1 MRADDDD
8 QRQMM
13 GADDA
18 KILPGGESLETVAD
32 RTDVEAIRRAIE
44 GPGFFVS
51 PDLVPQENITAMR
64 NFWLAEFARSHR
76 PAPIVWGPYLGEPNN
91 VLYDETP
98 TLSLYRSF
106 DYLWNSPFDALTR
119 RVALDLNRARNRI
132 VEQDDRCGELMTE
145 DRYGIYVTTSLYPCG
160 RGWMQLHPDTARD
173 RRHWH
178 FILPLT
184 FRGEHFTEGGL
195 MLRDRGG
202 KTVDIDALVTPGSV
216 VFYDGT
222 LEHGVDRIGGA
233 PGKDSGRLQMFAIP
247 TFFELPIEND
257 RLAGALPLRRVVRAR
272 LSRLKARLTRGL
284 KAP

>member
-1 MRADDDD
+1 
-8 QRQMM
+8 M
-13 GADDA
+13 GADGTR
-18 KILPGGESLETVAD
+18 IQPGGACAGSIAD
-32 RTDVEAIRRAIE
+32 RFDVGSVRSAIE
-44 GPGFFVS
+44 GQGFMIV
-51 PDLVPQENITAMR
+51 PDLIPSRDIVAMR

-76 PAPIVWGPYLGEPNN
+76 PAPMIWGPYLGEPNK
-91 VLYDETP
+91 VLYDESP
-98 TLSLYRSF
+98 SLSLYRSF
-106 DYLWNSPFDALTR
+106 DYLWNPPIDALTR
-119 RVALDLNRARNRI
+119 RVALDLNCARNRI
-132 VEQDDRCGELMTE
+132 VEQDDRSGELMTE
-145 DRYGIYVTTSLYPCG
+145 DRYGIYVPTSLYPCG
-160 RGWMQLHPDTARD
+160 RGWMHMHPDTARD

-257 RLAGALPLRRVVRAR
+257 RLAGALPIRRVIRAK
-272 LSRLKARLTRGL
+272 LSRLKARVTRGL